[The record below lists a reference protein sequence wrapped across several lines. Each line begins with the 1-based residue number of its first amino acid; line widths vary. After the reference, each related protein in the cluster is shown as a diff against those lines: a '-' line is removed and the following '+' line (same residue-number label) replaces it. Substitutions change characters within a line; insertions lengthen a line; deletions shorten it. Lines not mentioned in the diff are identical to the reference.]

1 MDWKLSLAGLLIG
14 LLVGMTGMGGGSLM
28 TPLLVLVFGFKP
40 TVAIG
45 TDIVHG
51 AIFKSFGAA
60 QHRRLGHVHARLTA
74 WMLLGSVPFSLV
86 GVWLGWWLTKEYGD
100 AFEEDAKRILGFALI
115 ICGVAF
121 IIRAYTRYKA
131 SDAPFLL
138 RNRDRV
144 IAVCVGVVGGFMVG
158 LTSVGSGTVFG
169 LVMMVAFPLTAAK
182 IVGTDIF
189 HAAILL
195 AVAGAGHLVAGS
207 VDLTATGWLLIGSI
221 PGVLIGGRFTV
232 RLPDRSLRIV
242 LAATLTLAGVKLL
255 EPPGDDAIVIVGAA
269 TAAVWALAS
278 GVRWLAG
285 RNADPV
291 TAPPVAQPASVGPSD
306 DGGSG
311 QATNVRPVS
320 R

>member
-51 AIFKSFGAA
+51 AIFKSFGAV

-74 WMLLGSVPFSLV
+74 WMLLGSVPFSIV
-86 GVWLGWWLTKEYGD
+86 GVAVAWWLTKRYGD
-100 AFEEDAKRILGFALI
+100 GYEDAAKIILGVALVL
-115 ICGVAF
+115 CGLGFLVKAYLHTPSDDRPF
-121 IIRAYTRYKA
+121 IL
-131 SDAPFLL
+131 AP
-138 RNRDRV
+138 RDRA
-144 IAVCVGVVGGFMVG
+144 IAVLTGVVGGFVVG

-169 LVMMVAFPLTAAK
+169 LVMLIAFPLTAAK

-195 AVAGAGHLVAGS
+195 ATAGAGHLVAGS
-207 VDLTATGWLLIGSI
+207 VDLGATGWLLVGSV
-221 PGVLIGGRFTV
+221 PGVLLGGHFTV

-242 LAATLTLAGVKLL
+242 LASTLTLAGVKLVD
-255 EPPGDDAIVIVGAA
+255 PPGANTILIGGAVIGAA
-269 TAAVWALAS
+269 AAGAAF
-278 GVRWLAG
+278 VRWFGSRGTVA
-285 RNADPV
+285 
-291 TAPPVAQPASVGPSD
+291 APEVDAP
-306 DGGSG
+306 
-311 QATNVRPVS
+311 
-320 R
+320 